1 MPYWDWAIVTG
12 QGQGVLPL
20 SVQSPQVNVITAT
33 SGGKRVPMDNPL
45 YSFHFDPLNPTEGDF
60 PDNSQV
66 SIIIP
71 LLLVLCPCAILL
83 HCAGLFLHA
92 QKTRTDRLSV
102 QWVGVNCP
110 LAKERYRN
118 LAEQLG

>member
-20 SVQSPQVNVITAT
+20 SVQSPQVEVISAT

-60 PDNSQV
+60 PDDSQV
-66 SIIIP
+66 SIKLS
-71 LLLVLCPCAILL
+71 LLLVLCLCAILP
-83 HCAGLFLHA
+83 HRPGLCLHA
-92 QKTRTDRLSV
+92 RKTLTDRLSV
-102 QWVGVNCP
+102 QWMGIDCP